1 MKPDG
6 VGSGTPLVYS
16 KFSPGL
22 STGCSPTTPA
32 PAHFLQ
38 PAVRVGDAP
47 MPGLELYRLA
57 PEIGDLIV

>member
-22 STGCSPTTPA
+22 STGSSPTTPA
-32 PAHFLQ
+32 PRTSCRRPCASVMRQ
-38 PAVRVGDAP
+38 WRVLSWTVSP
-47 MPGLELYRLA
+47 PRL
-57 PEIGDLIV
+57 VSVMV